1 MTTHTPSLRS
11 LSSSASFQTRSSG
24 FLQKAA
30 LKFSSLAALALL
42 AGFAPAVS
50 LRAQDVVL
58 HSENFTLTGNQ
69 TIAGL
74 VVSSNATT
82 GLKAVSQI
90 VSSNSTLSGLD
101 GAVANLSDSSASV
114 GGTLEFNA
122 GATPLSAMAVS
133 FELLNT
139 ATGNTTQ
146 ALNVSLTGWNIGATT
161 QGSASNRRLAHLE
174 FEQNTTNATPRIRLR
189 TGGTSVT
196 DNFSGTYVAANRQ
209 LVKIY
214 ANDHDTNAINYY
226 GADGAYRSL
235 PANSFAV
242 FLNGTIVTM
251 STGVNTGQLYAPLS
265 ATAVE
270 ATSGTITATVAGG
283 AVTGLTLVNG
293 GNYLT
298 QNGTFPLTFGT
309 PGTGA
314 TGTATL
320 TNGVITSVAL
330 TAGGSGYTTAP
341 TITSIAPPVPAGNAT
356 LGRFGF
362 TTSSA
367 GFGNWLIDNVVIS
380 QMDPNAQPPA
390 TPPTITSASTA
401 TGFVGVPF
409 SYQIVAANAT
419 SYAQTAGT
427 LPAGLSLITSTGVIN
442 GTPTTL
448 GGPTSVT
455 LTATGTGGTSTPFNL
470 DITIASPVNT
480 FTGSNPSLNTTTSW
494 SLGQTPTSTS
504 NTLGSYQDITLASSV
519 TDLTTSSGNFY
530 AKSWNVTN
538 GSSYTVSSTSPTT
551 TAFRMGNTGTTDTA
565 PFNNTVSGVQNDLVY
580 LTGNSNLTIAPT
592 NPTGGSTPST
602 VELRNSGNFNI
613 GAGSTLTLSASV
625 VDASSRA
632 LTKTG
637 AGTVVL
643 SAANTYRGGTTLN
656 AGTLTVSGSA
666 SPTNLVRAIPV
677 LSGGTVASVT
687 VVDGGSGYTVAPAV
701 TFSGGGG
708 TGATAT
714 ATISGGV
721 VTTINVVTPGSGYT
735 TEPLVNVFST
745 QSPLGTGAVTLA
757 GGTLNATV
765 DTDLSRLTAFGA
777 GTPFGTFFR
786 TTGTT
791 TTINGPVTINVA
803 DGMTVS
809 SHTLA
814 GVSDIAHTVT
824 KSGNGTLWLRGGGAA
839 TFQGGWNVTGGT
851 LFVGTSA
858 SSGLGSAGKV
868 SMNGGNL
875 RFSKGI
881 SSTGAYTGHG
891 QDIPL
896 EVLQDTTITLDSNPL
911 SAPGANTVSFT
922 GLSIGS
928 NTINLVK
935 SATTSSSANSTG
947 NLTYTDPVL
956 TFNSGNLTGTATFN
970 TGALTQLT
978 LLSASGNGGVVKTGP
993 GRLTLGSGNASITPN
1008 SYAGATSINQGTLTL
1023 NGNNTSAIALAA
1035 GTVLELNLAN
1045 PVVSTNT
1052 LSFSGNATVSIVGTP
1067 VAATTYNLVTASA
1080 ITGTPTLSAPI
1091 TGFSL
1096 VNTGTVLQLAPAAA
1110 GDTIKPIIT
1119 LVGNATLT
1127 VNAGSTY
1134 TDAGATATDE
1144 TAPAN
1149 PVVTT
1154 TGTVNTA
1161 VPGIYVL
1168 SYDAVDTAGN
1178 TAITVTRTVTV
1189 VDATA
1194 PVITRTGPAS
1204 VTVDWGSTYTDA
1216 GATATDNVDPSVTVT
1231 TSGTV
1236 NTAKPGT
1243 YTLTYNATDVALNAA
1258 TPVTRTVTVSI
1269 ANPTTVGADGL
1280 SPLLRYAL
1288 GATGPGGTVEAP
1300 VTGGTSSTL
1309 TLTAVVRTDDPKLTV
1324 VGTTRNDLVSGSWTT
1339 SGVSVAPAAS
1349 QAGVPSGCV
1358 RNVYTVTTASR
1369 TFLRLEATL
1378 LP

>member
-11 LSSSASFQTRSSG
+11 LNGSASFQTRASG

-30 LKFSSLAALALL
+30 LKFGSLAALALL

-82 GLKAVSQI
+82 GLKVVSQI

-101 GAVANLSDSSASV
+101 GAVANLLDTSGSN

-122 GATPLSAMAVS
+122 GSTPLSAMAVS

-139 ATGNTTQ
+139 VTGNTTQ

-161 QGSASNRRLAHLE
+161 QGSASNRRLAHIE
-174 FEQNTTNATPRIRLR
+174 FEQNTTNANPRIRLR

-214 ANDHDTNAINYY
+214 ANDNDTTAINYY

-270 ATSGTITATVAGG
+270 ATSGTITATVASGV
-283 AVTGLTLVNG
+283 VTGLTLVNG

-298 QNGTFPLTFGT
+298 QNGTFALTFGT

-320 TNGVITSVAL
+320 TNGVITAVAL
-330 TAGGSGYTTAP
+330 TNGGSGYTAP
-341 TITSIAPPVPAGNAT
+341 AVTLAPPVPAGNAT

-401 TGFVGVPF
+401 TGFAGVGF

-427 LPAGLSLITSTGVIN
+427 LPAGLSLDTSTGVIS

-448 GGPTSVT
+448 GGPTTVT

-480 FTGSNPSLNTTTSW
+480 FTGSNPSLNTTASW
-494 SLGQTPTSTS
+494 SLGQTPTSTA
-504 NTLGSYQDITLASSV
+504 NTLGSYQDITLASSA
-519 TDLTTSSGNFY
+519 TDLTTISGNFY

-551 TAFRMGNTGTTDTA
+551 TAFRMGNTGATDTT
-565 PFNNTVSGVQNDLVY
+565 PFNNSVSGVQNDLVY

-602 VELRNSGNFNI
+602 VELRNSGNLNI

-637 AGTVVL
+637 AGTAVL

-656 AGTLTVSGSA
+656 SGTLTLSGSA
-666 SPTNLVRAIPV
+666 APTTLVRAIPV

-687 VVDGGSGYTVAPAV
+687 VVDGGSGYTIAPAI

-721 VTTINVVTPGSGYT
+721 VTAITVVTPGANYT

-757 GGTLNATV
+757 GGTLSATV

-777 GTPFGTFFR
+777 GTPFGTYFR
-786 TTGTT
+786 TTGTN

-803 DGMTVS
+803 DGVTVS

-814 GVSDIAHTVT
+814 GNSNSGNVVT

-839 TFQGGWNVTGGT
+839 TVQGGWNVTGGT

-858 SSGLGSAGKV
+858 SSGLGTGKV

-881 SSTGAYTGHG
+881 SSTGTYSGHG

-922 GLSIGS
+922 GLTIGS

-956 TFNSGNLTGTATFN
+956 TFNGGNLTGTATFN

-993 GRLTLGSGNASITPN
+993 GRLTLGSGNASLTPN
-1008 SYAGATSINQGTLTL
+1008 SYTGATAISQGTLTL
-1023 NGNNTSAIALAA
+1023 NGNNTSAIALEA

-1045 PVVSTNT
+1045 PVVSTST
-1052 LSFSGNATVSIVGTP
+1052 LSFVGNNTVSIVGTP
-1067 VAATTYNLVTASA
+1067 VAATTYNLVTAAA
-1080 ITGTPTLSAPI
+1080 ISGTPALSAPI

-1096 VNTGTVLQLAPAAA
+1096 VNTGTILQLTPVSA
-1110 GDTIKPIIT
+1110 GDTTKPIIT
-1119 LVGNATLT
+1119 LNGNATVTVVAGTSYTDAGATATDETAPANPTVTTTGT
-1127 VNAGSTY
+1127 VNAAVPGVYTLSYDAVDAAGNAAITVTRTVTVVDTTKPVITLSGNATVSVTWGATY

-1149 PVVTT
+1149 P
-1154 TGTVNTA
+1154 TV
-1161 VPGIYVL
+1161 I
-1168 SYDAVDTAGN
+1168 
-1178 TAITVTRTVTV
+1178 
-1189 VDATA
+1189 
-1194 PVITRTGPAS
+1194 
-1204 VTVDWGSTYTDA
+1204 
-1216 GATATDNVDPSVTVT
+1216 

-1243 YTLTYNATDVALNAA
+1243 YILSYNAVDAAGNAA
-1258 TPVTRTVTVSI
+1258 ITVTRTVTVAI
-1269 ANPTTVGADGL
+1269 ANSTTVGADGYT
-1280 SPLLRYAL
+1280 PLMRYAL
-1288 GATGPGGTVEAP
+1288 GANGPSDTVQAP

-1324 VGTTRNDLVSGSWTT
+1324 VGKTRNDLVSGTWATT
-1339 SGVSVAPAAS
+1339 GVSVAAAAS